1 MTESP
6 TTITPALHQR
16 ATHLKLYGLLSQ
28 WDTLDPESDHWVASL
43 IEWEEQER
51 NRRGLERRIRNAHLG
66 RFKPLADFEWDWPEE
81 IDKSLITDLMQLQ
94 FVRDAHN
101 LVLLGTNGVGKT
113 TIAKNIVH
121 QAVLK
126 GHSALCTSAADML
139 NLLEAQDGNLSLQ
152 RRLKYFAQ
160 PELLLIDEVG
170 YLSYANR
177 HADLLFDIV
186 NRRYE
191 NKATIVT
198 TNRPFSEWDEVF
210 PNAACVVSL
219 VDRLIHHAQIVGI
232 KGDSYRMKEAQ
243 ETAARQQSKKPQRQN
258 KKTTPSTIQDNSL

>member
-1 MTESP
+1 MTEPS
-6 TTITPALHQR
+6 TITPALHQR

-28 WDTLDPESDHWVASL
+28 WDTLDPENDRWVASL

-51 NRRGLERRIRNAHLG
+51 NRRGLERRMRNAHLG

-81 IDKSLITDLMQLQ
+81 IDQGLITDLMQLQ
-94 FVRDAHN
+94 FVHDAHN

-126 GHSALCTSAADML
+126 GHSALCTTAADML

-160 PELLLIDEVG
+160 PDVLLIDEVG

-219 VDRLIHHAQIVGI
+219 VDRLVHHAQIIAI

-243 ETAARQQSKKPQRQN
+243 ETAAKQQSSKPT
-258 KKTTPSTIQDNSL
+258 KTKQKSTSSAKQDNKQ